1 MVSPGVGG
9 VRRLSPMRNS
19 SAAFGRY
26 LQSWWERQLD
36 DATYPTDWLHGRTSE
51 ALASEFRRDAQFE
64 LVQARYL
71 HRRPN
76 AENAHLLVDQLV
88 PTPTETDVELLVRAV
103 VRAGVTA
110 QRVRTSG
117 AIGASITVLAL
128 VARNILRRR

>member
-1 MVSPGVGG
+1 
-9 VRRLSPMRNS
+9 MRNS
-19 SAAFGRY
+19 SASFGRY
-26 LQSWWERQLD
+26 LQHWWERQLED
-36 DATYPTDWLHGRTSE
+36 SAYPSDWLHGRTAE

-71 HRRPN
+71 HRRPD
-76 AENAHLLVDQLV
+76 ATSARALVDQLV
-88 PTPTETDVELLVRAV
+88 PRPNEDDTELLASAV

-128 VARNILRRR
+128 VLRNILRCR

>member
-1 MVSPGVGG
+1 
-9 VRRLSPMRNS
+9 MRNS

-26 LQSWWERQLD
+26 LQSWWERQLEGT
-36 DATYPTDWLHGRTSE
+36 TYPTDWLHGRTSE

-76 AENAHLLVDQLV
+76 AESAQLLVDQLV
-88 PTPTETDVELLVRAV
+88 PTPVETDVELLVSAV

-128 VARNILRRR
+128 VIRNILRRR